1 MLYALGV
8 KHRLWVWQ
16 LRLAQVLTTSID
28 NNDLT
33 RDEACGVAKK
43 EDCGV
48 GNISRVAE
56 AACGEASE
64 RRVS

>member
-1 MLYALGV
+1 MLYTLGV
-8 KHRLWVWQ
+8 KHRLWVRQ
-16 LRLAQVLTTSID
+16 LRFAQVLIAPID
-28 NNDLT
+28 NNDLP

-56 AACGEASE
+56 AAGGEASE
-64 RRVS
+64 RRVL